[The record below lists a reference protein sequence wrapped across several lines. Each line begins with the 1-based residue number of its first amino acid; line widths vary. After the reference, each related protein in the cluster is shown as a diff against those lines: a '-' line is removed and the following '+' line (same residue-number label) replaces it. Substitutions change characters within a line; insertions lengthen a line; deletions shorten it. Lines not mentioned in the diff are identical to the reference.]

1 MKLAVT
7 LLVAS
12 LLTRAPAADLQ
23 LFSHESDI
31 GTVSKEGRS
40 VFDPASQT
48 YHITGGGGNIWF
60 TNDAFHFVYTEA
72 RGDLSLS
79 AKINFPK
86 PGGNPHRKAV
96 LMLRQS
102 LDPDSSYVDVA
113 VHGNGLTSLQF
124 RDGKGALTREV
135 QTGVSQ
141 PESVTLVKRG
151 SEFTLLL
158 NASRVCSGAAYRLE
172 LSEPFYAGLG
182 VCSHDDQVTEQA
194 DFSDV
199 SLTALEP
206 SEKAMLHSTIEI
218 VPIDSKDRRVVWH
231 SITHLEA
238 PNWSRDGKSI
248 LFNSQG
254 RIYRMA
260 LAGAEPEP
268 IDTGFALRCNNDHG
282 LSPDGSELAISDQT
296 KDDHRS
302 RIYILPIQGGEPRA
316 ITPSGPSY
324 WHGWSPDGK
333 TLAFCGE
340 REGEFDVYTIPV
352 SGGPEKRL
360 TDAPGL
366 DDGPDYSPDGK
377 YIYFNSERSGSMQ
390 IWRMNTDGAGQSQL
404 TKDQFNNWFPHPSP
418 DGKWLAFLSYSADVK
433 GHPGE
438 KEVQLRLMN
447 ISTGEIQPLARL
459 FGGQG
464 TINVP
469 SWSPDSKEIAF
480 VSYHFG
486 P

>member
-1 MKLAVT
+1 
-7 LLVAS
+7 
-12 LLTRAPAADLQ
+12 
-23 LFSHESDI
+23 
-31 GTVSKEGRS
+31 
-40 VFDPASQT
+40 
-48 YHITGGGGNIWF
+48 
-60 TNDAFHFVYTEA
+60 
-72 RGDLSLS
+72 
-79 AKINFPK
+79 
-86 PGGNPHRKAV
+86 
-96 LMLRQS
+96 
-102 LDPDSSYVDVA
+102 
-113 VHGNGLTSLQF
+113 
-124 RDGKGALTREV
+124 
-135 QTGVSQ
+135 
-141 PESVTLVKRG
+141 
-151 SEFTLLL
+151 
-158 NASRVCSGAAYRLE
+158 
-172 LSEPFYAGLG
+172 
-182 VCSHDDQVTEQA
+182 
-194 DFSDV
+194 
-199 SLTALEP
+199 
-206 SEKAMLHSTIEI
+206 
-218 VPIDSKDRRVVWH
+218 VVWH

-238 PNWSRDGKSI
+238 PNWSRDGKFL

-260 LAGAEPEP
+260 LEGGEPEP
-268 IDTGFALRCNNDHG
+268 INTGFALRCNNDHG

-296 KDDHRS
+296 KDDHKS

-390 IWRMNTDGAGQSQL
+390 IWRMNTDGAGQTQV
-404 TKDQFNNWFPHPSP
+404 TRDQYNNWFAHPSP

-447 ISTGEIQPLARL
+447 LSTGEIQPLARL

-486 P
+486 S